1 MSKELTTARIF
12 LQAVLP
18 LFEEL
23 PKGDEAS
30 KKAIKGLAGVITFRA
45 PQGLA
50 AQVEMKDGTITVT
63 QGKEKKSSI
72 TLFLPTVR
80 MLNNLFKNKGFA
92 LPLPVWGIWNL
103 KLVNAF
109 TKLGERL
116 NFYMAPNQK
125 KPLSAGETKLAAT
138 LLLFAA
144 TLGAAVVGRDAGPK
158 VAAKIPNGIAQFEIK
173 GEPSAYIDKRQA
185 DFRAAKGRPRD
196 YNMFMSFRDY
206 TIAYNMF
213 VGKLDFMAAIPMG
226 DVTLSGSLPMA
237 DQLSQLMLKVGEYT
251 Q

>member
-12 LQAVLP
+12 LQAILP

-23 PKGDEAS
+23 PKGDELS
-30 KKAIKGLAGVITFRA
+30 RKAIQGLSGVITFRA

-50 AQVEMKDGTITVT
+50 AQVEMKDGTVTVSP
-63 QGKEKKSSI
+63 GREKKSSI
-72 TLFLPTVR
+72 TLFLPTVT

-116 NFYMAPNQK
+116 NYYMTPDPK
-125 KPLSAGETKLAAT
+125 KPLNPAERKLAAT
-138 LLLFAA
+138 LMLFAA
-144 TLGAAVVGRDAGPK
+144 TLGAAIVGQAEGPK
-158 VAAKIPNGIAQFEIK
+158 LAAKMPDGFAQFEVK
-173 GEPSAYIDKRQA
+173 GGPSAYIEKRKTS
-185 DFRAAKGRPRD
+185 FRGGKGRPRD
-196 YNMFMSFRDY
+196 YSMFMSFKDY
-206 TIAYNMF
+206 DIAYRMF
-213 VGKLDFMAAIPMG
+213 VGKLDFMASIPVG
-226 DVTLSGSLPMA
+226 DITLSGSLPMA